1 MLRALGLTP
10 REVWT
15 LITTQTGLIGI
26 VAGLLAI
33 PVGLGMAAIMVNVIN
48 RRSFGWSLDMA
59 ITPEPL
65 IAAIL
70 LSIVAALLAG
80 LYPAYRMSRTSP
92 AEALRAE

>member
-1 MLRALGLTP
+1 M
-10 REVWT
+10 V
-15 LITTQTGLIGI
+15 TTQTGLIGI

-33 PVGLGMAAIMVNVIN
+33 PVGLGMAAIMVHVIN

-59 ITPEPL
+59 ITSEPL
-65 IAAIL
+65 ITAVL
-70 LSIVAALLAG
+70 LSVGAALLAG